1 MRWRSK
7 GRVRL
12 NPKLAK
18 PVAVAVVILFL
29 FGNATRAY
37 AQAPD
42 PILSGT
48 ITDLSGKTVADAA
61 IAVRNVATGQSAQT
75 RSDSEGRFQI
85 NDLAPG
91 EYEVSVSAPGFRT
104 SVSTAR
110 IGAASGETLNLT
122 LGRALSLGD
131 LGFEPSQTAGNAKDQ
146 ALLDK
151 RSHMLK
157 LHQQFGLITMIP
169 LAATVILGSFAGGKA
184 TSSTDRVV
192 HASLGGVTVVLYGT
206 TAYYALFAPKVSD
219 APTRGNIRLHKA
231 LAWVH
236 GAGMILTPIL
246 GEMAYQQK
254 SQGEKVHG
262 IASAH
267 GVVGITTLIAY
278 GAAILTE
285 TLK

>member
-1 MRWRSK
+1 MNPGASK
-7 GRVRL
+7 PLAVLTVLAVFWFSVRVS
-12 NPKLAK
+12 
-18 PVAVAVVILFL
+18 
-29 FGNATRAY
+29 
-37 AQAPD
+37 AQTPD
-42 PILSGT
+42 AALSGT
-48 ITDLSGKTVADAA
+48 ITEATGRTVAAA
-61 IAVRNVATGQSAQT
+61 TVSVRNVATGET
-75 RSDSEGRFQI
+75 VETTSDSDGRFHV

-104 SVSTAR
+104 SVTTAR
-110 IGAASGETLNLT
+110 IGAVAEETLNLT
-122 LGRALSLGD
+122 LGKALSLGD
-131 LGFEPSQTAGNAKDQ
+131 LGFEPSQAAGSEQEQ
-146 ALLDK
+146 ATLDR

-157 LHQQFGLITMIP
+157 LHQQFGLITLIP
-169 LAATVILGSFAGGKA
+169 LTATVILGSFAGGKS

-206 TAYYALFAPKVSD
+206 TAYFALFAPKVSD

-267 GVVGITTLIAY
+267 GAVGITTLIAY
-278 GAAILTE
+278 AAAILTE

>member
-1 MRWRSK
+1 
-7 GRVRL
+7 V

-18 PVAVAVVILFL
+18 PVAVVVVALLFVSD
-29 FGNATRAY
+29 ATPAS
-37 AQAPD
+37 AQEPV
-42 PILSGT
+42 ISLSGT
-48 ITDLSGKTVADAA
+48 ITDPSGKTVADAA
-61 IAVRNVATGQSAQT
+61 ISVRNVATGQSMET
-75 RSDSEGRFQI
+75 RSDSDGRFQV
-85 NDLAPG
+85 NNLAPG

-110 IGAASGETLNLT
+110 IGAAAGETLNLA

-131 LGFEPSQTAGNAKDQ
+131 LGFEPSQTAGNAEDQ

-169 LAATVILGSFAGGKA
+169 LTATVILGSFAGGRA

-206 TAYYALFAPKVSD
+206 TAYFALFAPKVSD

-236 GAGMILTPIL
+236 GTGMILTPIL

-267 GVVGITTLIAY
+267 GAVGIATLIAY
-278 GAAILTE
+278 AAAILTE